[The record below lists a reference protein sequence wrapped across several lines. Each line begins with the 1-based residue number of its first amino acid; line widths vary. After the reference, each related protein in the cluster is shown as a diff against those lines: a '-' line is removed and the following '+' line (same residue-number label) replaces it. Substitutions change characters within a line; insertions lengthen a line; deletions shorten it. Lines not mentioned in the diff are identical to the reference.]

1 MKIVYIHQYFN
12 KDKGS
17 TRSYEVAKYLVTK
30 GHQVT
35 VITGNEVISCE
46 GIDIVSTKTPYKQEY
61 GYIRRLF
68 SFLQF
73 MLKSFIYVIR
83 EKDVDLIYATSTPL
97 TVGLVGKWASKL
109 KRCRFVFEVR
119 DLWPDVPIELGI
131 IRNKWLIRVLNNMEY
146 GIYKQAGRII
156 ALSSG
161 MKDTIASKGIP
172 EEKVKVITNFADIHQ
187 FETIKITEHA
197 RMYMLYP
204 ELQNHFI
211 SLYAGT
217 IGFVNHVEYILKLA
231 QNTLDPRIL
240 YVIVGDGKEKPRLV
254 KESEQLGLKNVLFLD
269 SVSKRDAMILMTMS
283 DVGMC
288 FVRPNPILNRNSQN
302 KLFDFWAAGKPTLIN
317 YKGWQDEAM
326 RAYEAGHGFDY
337 EELDE
342 MTAYIESICHHR
354 DNYEQLSMNTKAL
367 ANCYKKETQL
377 ESLEL
382 ILQNTHERDEFRN
395 ETST

>member
-1 MKIVYIHQYFN
+1 MKIVYLHQYFN
-12 KDKGS
+12 TDKGS
-17 TRSYEVAKYLVTK
+17 TRSYEIAKYLVSQ
-30 GHQVT
+30 GHEVT
-35 VITGNEVISCE
+35 MITGNDSKSCDGIKVI
-46 GIDIVSTKTPYKQEY
+46 STKTPYQQAF
-61 GYIRRLF
+61 GYPRRIF
-68 SFLQF
+68 SFFLY
-73 MLKSFIYVIR
+73 MLKSFWYCLFER
-83 EKDVDLIYATSTPL
+83 EVDMIYASSTPL
-97 TVGLVGKWASKL
+97 TVGLVGKWVAKL

-119 DLWPDVPIELGI
+119 DLWPDVPMELGI
-131 IRNKWLIRVLNNMEY
+131 IRNKWLIRLLNNMERD
-146 GIYKQAGRII
+146 IYKQSDRII

-161 MKDTIASKGIP
+161 MKDVIAAKGIS
-172 EEKVKVITNFADIHQ
+172 ENKIDVITNFADIELFQ
-187 FETIKITEHA
+187 SINIAEQTN
-197 RMYMLYP
+197 MYVLYP

-231 QNTLDPRIL
+231 QNTVDSRIL

-254 KESEQLGLKNVLFLD
+254 KEAEKLGLTNVLFLD

-288 FVRPNPILNRNSQN
+288 FVRPHPILDRNSQN

-382 ILQNTHERDEFRN
+382 ILQNTHKREEFRN

>member
-12 KDKGS
+12 TDKGS
-17 TRSYEVAKYLVTK
+17 TRSYEIAKYLVRK

-35 VITGNEVISCE
+35 VITGNEFVSCD
-46 GIDIVSTKTPYKQEY
+46 GIDIISTKTPYKQEY
-61 GYIRRLF
+61 GYNRRVF

-73 MLKSFIYVIR
+73 MLKSFVYAIR
-83 EKDVDLIYATSTPL
+83 EKNVDLIYASSTPL
-97 TVGLVGKWASKL
+97 TIGLVGKWAAKL

-131 IRNKWLIRVLNNMEY
+131 IRNKWLIRLLNNMER
-146 GIYKQAGRII
+146 GIYKQSDRII

-161 MKDTIASKGIP
+161 MKDEIVAKGIS
-172 EEKVKVITNFADIHQ
+172 ENKIDVITNFADIELFQ
-187 FETIKITEHA
+187 SINIAEQA
-197 RMYMLYP
+197 NMYVLYP

-231 QNTLDPRIL
+231 QNTVDSRIL

-254 KESEQLGLKNVLFLD
+254 KEAEQLGLTNVLFLD
-269 SVSKRDAMILMTMS
+269 AVSKRDAMILMTMS

-288 FVRPNPILNRNSQN
+288 FVRPHPILDRNSQN

-317 YKGWQDEAM
+317 YKGWQDEVM
-326 RAYEAGHGFDY
+326 RYYEAGHGFDY
-337 EELDE
+337 ENLDE

-354 DNYEQLSMNTKAL
+354 DNYEQISTNTKAL

-382 ILQNTHERDEFRN
+382 ILQNIH
-395 ETST
+395 